1 MLTTLHT
8 TPHKTTQDC
17 NNKKRS
23 FSSELVHVRQ
33 PEEHLLTRAGE
44 HHELRV
50 ELNAL
55 DGVGVVRGEHG
66 HLVAALG
73 APDVHA
79 AVGRAAQHVLRVGRE
94 RRFDRYVLDI
104 GVALNNNNNNIKRA
118 IKMSLL
124 TIQRI

>member
-1 MLTTLHT
+1 M
-8 TPHKTTQDC
+8 
-17 NNKKRS
+17 
-23 FSSELVHVRQ
+23 RQ

-44 HHELRV
+44 HHELWV

-104 GVALNNNNNNIKRA
+104 GVALNNNNNNNSKRV

-124 TIQRI
+124 TIQRINIVVEGLCSP